1 MVEFLE
7 AKVFMT
13 SLLTLMKSVGKNE
26 ELKGLEKKQFVID
39 AMRTSLRLPDFLED
53 ILAILIDTIIEVEDG
68 KLVINEKI
76 KEKVKEKVKKKF
88 ICF

>member
-13 SLLTLMKSVGKNE
+13 SLLTLMKSVGKSE

-39 AMRTSLRLPDFLED
+39 AMKTSLRLPEFLED
-53 ILAILIDTIIEVEDG
+53 ILAILIDVIIEVEDG

-76 KEKVKEKVKKKF
+76 KEKVKKKF

>member
-7 AKVFMT
+7 AKVFMN
-13 SLLTLMKSVGKNE
+13 SLLTLMKSVGKSE

-53 ILAILIDTIIEVEDG
+53 ILAILIDTIIDVENG
-68 KLVINEKI
+68 QLVINERI
-76 KEKVKEKVKKKF
+76 KEKVKKKF